1 MTQQTFPK
9 NTYMYKGEE
18 KLTTQIEL
26 EGREIYALVFQ
37 FCDLFSEFGL
47 EPCIFAYKVTIHRAV
62 KKR

>member
-1 MTQQTFPK
+1 
-9 NTYMYKGEE
+9 MYKGEE